1 MLVCFGTSGEVQE
14 HPVDLHVSRTVS
26 EMLILFLKFNFSS
39 FVLCLLWAFW
49 WDVES
54 QLQVVFGGIAHL
66 VEGKVNVLVPKVHRE
81 LFEGWREKRNRLML
95 VERPCEKNQQ
105 GVSVLFTKLL
115 LAVGKLG
122 VSSRSNKIPRH

>member
-14 HPVDLHVSRTVS
+14 RPVDLHVSRTVS
-26 EMLILFLKFNFSS
+26 EMLVLSLKFNFSA

-54 QLQVVFGGIAHL
+54 QLQVVFGIARL
-66 VEGKVNVLVPKVHRE
+66 AEGKVNVLVPKVHRE
-81 LFEGWREKRNRLML
+81 LFEGWREKRNRLVL

-122 VSSRSNKIPRH
+122 VSLRSDKIPRR